1 MVSSTTSEIELNPT
15 SNDSFQTVLVV
26 EDNTDMRI
34 FIKNELAEKYKVVE
48 AKDGIEGLEKAEMHL
63 PDLIVSD
70 IMMPNMDGIEF
81 CKQLKTNIKTSHIP
95 VILLT
100 ARVDRDSKH
109 QGIETGADDYIS
121 KPFEMD
127 YLVLRI
133 KNLLKI
139 REQLR
144 KVFQTN
150 NKLDPSAVTVTSL
163 DEKFITSLMDAIKK
177 GIPNPEFN
185 INSLEMEMGMS
196 HANFYTKIKSLTG
209 QSGKEIL
216 QDMRMK
222 RANQLLTD
230 TKDIRVSDVAYM
242 VGFTNPKYFSKC
254 FKEKYGV
261 SPSELK
267 NMGE

>member
-1 MVSSTTSEIELNPT
+1 M
-15 SNDSFQTVLVV
+15 V
-26 EDNTDMRI
+26 EDNADMRI
-34 FIKNELAEKYKVVE
+34 FIKNELAENYKVVQ

-81 CKQLKTNIKTSHIP
+81 CKQIKTNIKTSHIP

-100 ARVDRDSKH
+100 ARIDKKTKYE
-109 QGIETGADDYIS
+109 GIETGADDYIS

-133 KNLLKI
+133 KNLLKT

-144 KVFQTN
+144 KIFQTN

-177 GIPNPEFN
+177 GIPNPDFN
-185 INSLEMEMGMS
+185 ISSLEMKMGMS
-196 HANFYTKIKSLTG
+196 HSNFYTKIKSLTG

-222 RANQLLTD
+222 RAKQLLTD
-230 TKDIRVSDVAYM
+230 TKEIRVSDVAYM

-261 SPSELK
+261 APSELK
-267 NMGE
+267 NIGE